1 MLSTTTVDDMSQT
14 GGSGQDD
21 DHRAHAFWLAKQQEH
36 LVVELG
42 QRLLPAL
49 HHLSAAELL
58 DELAKPTSRSWPREV
73 LAYYV
78 AAACHSGGTWQQ
90 VGDRLGVS
98 KQAAHKRY
106 SPYLARYRLLLEAGT
121 APTGPAEA
129 ARRLARPRPDPSGPA

>member
-1 MLSTTTVDDMSQT
+1 MVDNMSST
-14 GGSGQDD
+14 GSSSQDD
-21 DHRAHAFWLAKQQEH
+21 DHGAHAVWLAKQQEH
-36 LVVELG
+36 LVLELG

-58 DELAKPTSRSWPREV
+58 DQLARGMSRSWPREV

-106 SPYLARYRLLLEAGT
+106 SPYLARYRLLLEAST

-129 ARRLARPRPDPSGPA
+129 ARRLARTRPDPSSPA